1 MKVGYI
7 RVSSL
12 EQNLDRQIRTMEEKG
27 CEKIF
32 SEKVSGKSVDNREQ
46 LQNMISFIRQGDVVY
61 VSSYDRLARNTLDLL
76 QIVKQIEEKGATLIS
91 EKEKID
97 TSTPAGALFLV
108 ILGGIA
114 SFERDMIRLR
124 QREGIEIAKSKGLYK
139 GKKAKDLVGIE
150 DYYTRWK
157 NREVGISDIAKHYK
171 VSRQTVY
178 NHFSRI
184 APTHIQT

>member
-7 RVSSL
+7 RVSSV
-12 EQNLDRQIRTMEEKG
+12 EQNLARQIRTMEEKG

-32 SEKVSGKSVDNREQ
+32 AEKVSGKSVDNREQ
-46 LQNMISFIRQGDVVY
+46 LQNMLSFIRQGDVVY

-91 EKEKID
+91 EKEQID

-108 ILGGIA
+108 ILGGIS
-114 SFERDMIRLR
+114 SFERSVILQR
-124 QREGIEIAKSKGLYK
+124 QREGIEIAKSKGVYK

-150 DYYTRWK
+150 DYYNQWK
-157 NREVGISDIAKHYK
+157 RREVGISEIARHYK
-171 VSRQTVY
+171 VSRQTIY
-178 NHFSRI
+178 NHFSRLESSI
-184 APTHIQT
+184 KAE

>member
-7 RVSSL
+7 RVSTL
-12 EQNLDRQIRTMEEKG
+12 EQNLDRQIKTMEGKG

-32 SEKVSGKSVDNREQ
+32 AEKVSGKSIDNREQ

-91 EKEKID
+91 EKEQID

-108 ILGGIA
+108 ILSGIA

-124 QREGIEIAKSKGLYK
+124 QREGIEIAKSKGVYK
-139 GKKAKDLVGIE
+139 GKKAKDLIGIE
-150 DYYTRWK
+150 DYYLKWK
-157 NREVGISDIAKHYK
+157 KREIGITEIANHYH
-171 VSRQTVY
+171 VSRQTIY
-178 NHFSRI
+178 NRFHELNL
-184 APTHIQT
+184 TTE